1 MRKEILDNKKEKTFE
16 ESDAKFCMNLSER
29 ERAMLI
35 LVKSFFGVEV
45 HLTALQSE
53 MSAKLNQSA
62 IE

>member
-45 HLTALQSE
+45 HLTAL
-53 MSAKLNQSA
+53 
-62 IE
+62 